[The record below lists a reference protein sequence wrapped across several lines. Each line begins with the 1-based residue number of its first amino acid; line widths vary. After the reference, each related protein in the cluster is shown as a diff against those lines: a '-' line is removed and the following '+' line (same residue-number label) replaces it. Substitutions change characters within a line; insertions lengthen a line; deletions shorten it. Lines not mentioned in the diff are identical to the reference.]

1 VLVEG
6 VHVLWGFGVTIN
18 NVTQTFISRQ
28 TLVGGATQ
36 SVKIAGTIA
45 SPETPPTLLDAV
57 TSSQLKYLR
66 SGTLASCGPVLS
78 FAGSTTSATLAC
90 TAAPSIPLW
99 TVSLVSEDVSGTL
112 VATHVRNSAGAVAG
126 GSNVNASTVFAAGS
140 VAYVANF
147 IAREELIVVNTGNFV
162 AGTTNLVGRGWCQ
175 NTGSAGYL
183 LGVMPLSNN
192 TVALYE
198 VAGTSCSL
206 TGLTPVATGT
216 WEAIAPTGS
225 YRLTY
230 PEAFRVDAKWS
241 GLFAGASSSLRR
253 AFDIVYFNNQSPSL
267 GVVINAGEQVRG
279 LQPQFN
285 AAALPSLKTAAG
297 FP

>member
-1 VLVEG
+1 
-6 VHVLWGFGVTIN
+6 
-18 NVTQTFISRQ
+18 
-28 TLVGGATQ
+28 
-36 SVKIAGTIA
+36 
-45 SPETPPTLLDAV
+45 
-57 TSSQLKYLR
+57 
-66 SGTLASCGPVLS
+66 
-78 FAGSTTSATLAC
+78 
-90 TAAPSIPLW
+90 
-99 TVSLVSEDVSGTL
+99 
-112 VATHVRNSAGAVAG
+112 
-126 GSNVNASTVFAAGS
+126 
-140 VAYVANF
+140 
-147 IAREELIVVNTGNFV
+147 
-162 AGTTNLVGRGWCQ
+162 TTNLVGRGWCQ